1 MWCRVIESEN
11 WATFLIFHSEKCV
24 NHSLPCFVVTSRAN
38 NRGMSQILKISDEH
52 DYHKY
57 YTSKDEAD
65 LKKSTRHGQKMPKL
79 KYTSYQITLLT
90 CLILVI
96 LPFLVTFILADLLE
110 GNLWDSPIY
119 VVKCLIF
126 QTMVSTVLIPQ
137 ANSTWKNFTI
147 GGLE

>member
-1 MWCRVIESEN
+1 
-11 WATFLIFHSEKCV
+11 
-24 NHSLPCFVVTSRAN
+24 
-38 NRGMSQILKISDEH
+38 
-52 DYHKY
+52 
-57 YTSKDEAD
+57 
-65 LKKSTRHGQKMPKL
+65 MPKL

-147 GGLE
+147 GGVEGKEFWVPKIRIFYTKKNFF